1 MREDLCSEAEARL
14 LRRRVSDVII
24 IIIVILMI
32 YQVNDIT
39 QRGIRGPEELE
50 TLQEARRGGSS
61 DTNMGLLTN
70 LYDAHTGWYN
80 VIVHV

>member
-1 MREDLCSEAEARL
+1 
-14 LRRRVSDVII
+14 
-24 IIIVILMI
+24 MI